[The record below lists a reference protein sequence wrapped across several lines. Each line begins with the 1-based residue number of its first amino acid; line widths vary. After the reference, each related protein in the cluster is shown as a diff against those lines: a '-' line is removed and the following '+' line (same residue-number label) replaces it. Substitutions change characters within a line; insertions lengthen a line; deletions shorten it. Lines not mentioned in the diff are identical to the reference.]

1 MFSEHQQRRGGPPIW
16 IFAIVAG
23 VFIGLMLNLILWLAP
38 AAKRPS
44 SYHQDPRVTNG
55 ALVGYEQRDGCRS
68 LRFCQPRG
76 HHGRSATCARLFA
89 AARVARPKCAANRV
103 ACCDA

>member
-1 MFSEHQQRRGGPPIW
+1 VFSEHQQRRGGPPIW

-44 SYHQDPRVTNG
+44 SYHQDRSPTH
-55 ALVGYEQRDGCRS
+55 GYEPTREQAMQA
-68 LRFCQPRG
+68 FARG
-76 HHGRSATCARLFA
+76 WHRE
-89 AARVARPKCAANRV
+89 
-103 ACCDA
+103 